1 MVSNWYL
8 TPISSSVAHN
18 THWMRRILQI
28 VAILCLVTTACLV
41 RNKLSS
47 YRRSPAATY
56 ATRANLWAADKIHR
70 IDNASVGASVRD
82 IHKSGGAELAPQG
95 CLIYTMLG
103 ESFEYQPYIWMSL
116 RQARLFNPDV
126 SIYLISSA
134 TTFDNAETRSM
145 LDVLTIVAVDY
156 STLTHPLLDRFRA
169 AFFVQGSMSP
179 DGNENFN
186 QYTSERI
193 FAVFA
198 LMHKLDL
205 QNVIH
210 LENDNLIYS
219 PIGDLIHAMKLC
231 DVRFAV
237 PFPTVGQAV
246 VGSAYFKDAESVMPF
261 VRFATEVFEM
271 GQTKAVEFMGTEWI
285 NDMSVL
291 GRFYKENSLSF
302 LVSELPSKLYANRQ
316 KFEMVE
322 GDENVFLSP
331 LTFREAHPHSC
342 IAEALPNTIFDSC
355 VLGQFFGGTYGNPSV
370 PHWEDNRQLDPR
382 HMKLWW
388 KQSLTISA
396 VPIRVPFVDNIRILS
411 LHVHSK
417 QLGDFVSCL

>member
-1 MVSNWYL
+1 
-8 TPISSSVAHN
+8 
-18 THWMRRILQI
+18 MRRVLQL
-28 VAILCLVTTACLV
+28 VALLCLVSMACLI
-41 RNKLSS
+41 RNKWSS
-47 YRRSPAATY
+47 LRRSSAVTY
-56 ATRANLWAADKIHR
+56 ATRAPLWAAEQ
-70 IDNASVGASVRD
+70 DNGRDNSSKYTSGVD
-82 IHKSGGAELAPQG
+82 IHNRHDAEHALEG

-134 TTFDNAETRSM
+134 TAFDNAETQSM
-145 LDVLTIVAVDY
+145 LDVLTIVPVDY

-169 AFFVQGSMSP
+169 AFFVQGVMSP
-179 DGNENFN
+179 DGNEKFN
-186 QYTSERI
+186 QYTSERL
-193 FAVFA
+193 FAVFT

-205 QNVIH
+205 DNVIH
-210 LENDNLIYS
+210 LENDNLIYAR
-219 PIGDLIHAMKLC
+219 IGDLIHAMQLC

-246 VGSAYFKDAESVMPF
+246 VGSAYFKDAQSVMPF

-285 NDMSVL
+285 NDMSLL
-291 GRFYKENSLSF
+291 GRFYKDNSMSF
-302 LVSELPSKLYANRQ
+302 HVSELPSKLYANRQ
-316 KFEMVE
+316 KFATVK
-322 GDENVFLSP
+322 GDEDVFLSP
-331 LTFREAHPHSC
+331 LTFREMHPHSC

-355 VLGQFFGGTYGNPSV
+355 VLGQFFGGTYGEPSV
-370 PHWEDNRQLDPR
+370 PHWEESRQLDPR

-388 KQSLTISA
+388 KQSLTTSA
-396 VPIRVPFVDNIRILS
+396 VPIRVPFIDNIRILS

-417 QLGDFVSCL
+417 QLTDFVSSL